1 MIFVSIEC
9 SLSSVSGS
17 GELWPGASSRMVII
31 ILSSRSAQNR
41 TPYDAIFLWT
51 PRFDWRPLE
60 GGILDSG
67 FQDLAEGRKF
77 YDCQRLVNPESTNW
91 TRRDRVEG

>member
-1 MIFVSIEC
+1 
-9 SLSSVSGS
+9 
-17 GELWPGASSRMVII
+17 MVII
-31 ILSSRSAQNR
+31 ILSSRSAQTDTVR
-41 TPYDAIFLWT
+41 CDISWT

-91 TRRDRVEG
+91 TRRDRVEGLLVFLRASA